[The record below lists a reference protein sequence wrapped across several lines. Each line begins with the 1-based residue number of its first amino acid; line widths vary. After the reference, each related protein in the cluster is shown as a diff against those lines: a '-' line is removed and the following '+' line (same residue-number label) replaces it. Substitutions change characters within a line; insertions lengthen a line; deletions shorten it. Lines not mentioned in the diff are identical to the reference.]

1 MNVVFIRKRVH
12 GKKAKNDDKGK
23 LVLYS
28 LHSSMEDMKSS
39 INPVKSAFIIREEVM
54 MVKGYSEHFL
64 CNAWYN
70 MMHDPVALQLFM
82 AGDAKD
88 KKMVL
93 ERYHNLRYT
102 HRERE
107 KRMQTSAANGGVDAQ
122 LQQQQAMMMQQHYP
136 QQYMYAQQQHILQPQ
151 QQQQALV
158 GGGSSGGDENKT
170 IWVDDL
176 QYWMDESYLN
186 SCFGHTNQVF
196 NIKVKGE
203 QKVAK
208 TTIFVGDLGSDVTDA
223 ILQETFDSKFPS
235 VKGAKVVIDA
245 TNDRSKGYGFV
256 RFGDDNERSQALTEM
271 NGAYCSN
278 RPMHI
283 NVATPRK
290 PSEYQQQSQAVVL
303 GGEYGSNGASSQN
316 FLTDE
321 DSNNTTIFVGGL
333 DASIIDEDLRRQFS
347 QFSKIFDTKSNA
359 EEALQGSN
367 GTTIGKNTVRLSW
380 GRSPVNKQPRPNNG
394 NQWNG
399 RGAYYGG
406 QTYDGSY
413 GYATPVSQDP
423 NMYAAAATA
432 YGAYPT
438 YGNNQQQVS

>member
-12 GKKAKNDDKGK
+12 EKKAKNDDKVK

-39 INPVKSAFIIREEVM
+39 INPVKRAFIIREEVM
-54 MVKGYSEHFL
+54 MVKEYSEHFL
-64 CNAWYN
+64 CNAWYI

-88 KKMVL
+88 KKM
-93 ERYHNLRYT
+93 
-102 HRERE
+102 
-107 KRMQTSAANGGVDAQ
+107 
-122 LQQQQAMMMQQHYP
+122 
-136 QQYMYAQQQHILQPQ
+136 
-151 QQQQALV
+151 
-158 GGGSSGGDENKT
+158 
-170 IWVDDL
+170 
-176 QYWMDESYLN
+176 
-186 SCFGHTNQVF
+186 
-196 NIKVKGE
+196 VKGE

-223 ILQETFDSKFPS
+223 ILQETFGSKFPS

-245 TNDRSKGYGFV
+245 TTDRSKGYGFM

-278 RPMHI
+278 RPMYI

-316 FLTDE
+316 FQTDE

-347 QFSKIFDTKSNA
+347 QFGKIVSVK
-359 EEALQGSN
+359 
-367 GTTIGKNTVRLSW
+367 IPVGKGCGFV
-380 GRSPVNKQPRPNNG
+380 PVNRQPRSNNG

-399 RGAYYGG
+399 RSAYYGG

-423 NMYAAAATA
+423 NMYAAAAATA

-438 YGNNQQQVS
+438 YGKFSEDHKSAMKTSVNPFKSFVRIDHLRIDLGLSFTLDRKIKVGSMYWDFGLC